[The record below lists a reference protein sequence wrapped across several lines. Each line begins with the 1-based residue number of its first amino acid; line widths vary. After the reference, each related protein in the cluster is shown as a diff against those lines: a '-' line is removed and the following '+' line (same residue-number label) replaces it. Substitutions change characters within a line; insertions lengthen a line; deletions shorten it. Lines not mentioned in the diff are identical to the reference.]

1 MASLVKKITKSKA
14 KVIQYAQVDD
24 YGMEVD
30 IEEGK
35 QETLL
40 DEVQRYR
47 AQDKFHS
54 VQLNEEFKDDNNTT
68 FSEDQYEDDDIKIT
82 V

>member
-1 MASLVKKITKSKA
+1 MASLVKKITKSRA

-24 YGMEVD
+24 YGMEEPND

-40 DEVQRYR
+40 DEVERYR
-47 AQDKFHS
+47 AQDKFHQ
-54 VQLNEEFKDDNNTT
+54 VNL
-68 FSEDQYEDDDIKIT
+68 
-82 V
+82 